1 MADWFVSRFDEL
13 ASAEG
18 SPLLVP
24 FTATFAPG
32 AVRADQVPREFE
44 RFYARL
50 CRRLVNNHERPSKRP
65 LLPFTVAWRDD
76 PRTRP
81 GKYERR
87 PRCFSDHPEVA
98 PHVHGL
104 MLVRPSLVERFETID
119 GDLEAT
125 WRAIPYR
132 PARPFADALYRF
144 ERPAGQ
150 PIYVNRTLRLERER
164 GRAMTRGLYEGDA
177 TARAGARAEMARW
190 LSYCAKMTLRWDAGD
205 EDAFIVLP
213 TSANTGPRRRQLVSD
228 PKGGTIGQPGQACAG
243 ARQYRSARHGTLRA
257 GGG

>member
-1 MADWFVSRFDEL
+1 MSRAFPYRHHDAVDPACMADWFVSCFYEL
-13 ASAEG
+13 AAGDG
-18 SPLLVP
+18 SPLLVA

-32 AVRADQVPREFE
+32 SVRADQVLSEYA
-44 RFYARL
+44 RFYDRL
-50 CRRLVNNHERPSKRP
+50 CDKLVNNRERPSKRS

-81 GKYERR
+81 GKYQRR

-104 MLVRPSLVERFETID
+104 MLVHPSLVERFETIA

-177 TARAGARAEMARW
+177 PARGRRWRGGSPTARR
-190 LSYCAKMTLRWDAGD
+190 
-205 EDAFIVLP
+205 
-213 TSANTGPRRRQLVSD
+213 
-228 PKGGTIGQPGQACAG
+228 
-243 ARQYRSARHGTLRA
+243 
-257 GGG
+257 

>member
-13 ASAEG
+13 AAGG

-32 AVRADQVPREFE
+32 AIRTDRVLSEYA
-44 RFYARL
+44 RFYDRL
-50 CRRLVNNHERPSKRP
+50 CDELVKNRDRRSKRS

-81 GKYERR
+81 GKYQGR
-87 PRCFSDHPEVA
+87 PRSFSDHPDVA

-104 MLVRPSLVERFETID
+104 MLFHPSLVERFESIAP
-119 GDLEAT
+119 DLEQT
-125 WRAIPYR
+125 WRSIPYS
-132 PARPFADALYRF
+132 PADSFADALHRF

-150 PIYVNRTLRLERER
+150 PIYVNRTLRLERELGDR
-164 GRAMTRGLYEGDA
+164 LTRGLYEGDES
-177 TARAGARAEMARW
+177 ARAAAREEITRW
-190 LSYCAKMTLRWDAGD
+190 LGYSSKMTLRWDAGE

-213 TSANTGPRRRQLVSD
+213 TSPAARA
-228 PKGGTIGQPGQACAG
+228 IGRVVINPA
-243 ARQYRSARHGTLRA
+243 L
-257 GGG
+257 

>member
-1 MADWFVSRFDEL
+1 MADWFVSCFYEL
-13 ASAEG
+13 AAGDG

-32 AVRADQVPREFE
+32 SVRADQVLSEYA
-44 RFYARL
+44 RFYDRL
-50 CRRLVNNHERPSKRP
+50 CDKLVNNRERPSKRP

-81 GKYERR
+81 GKHQRR

-104 MLVRPSLVERFETID
+104 MLVRPSLVGRFESIA
-119 GDLEAT
+119 GDLEQT
-125 WRAIPYR
+125 WRSIPHH
-132 PARPFADALYRF
+132 PDNPFAVFRF

-150 PIYVNRTLRLERER
+150 PIYVNRSLRLERER
-164 GRAMTRGLYEGDA
+164 GRAMTRGLYEGGA
-177 TARAGARAEMARW
+177 PARAEARAEVARW
-190 LSYCAKMTLRWDAGD
+190 LSYCAKMTLRWDAGE

-213 TSANTGPRRRQLVSD
+213 SVSSRVSVD
-228 PKGGTIGQPGQACAG
+228 VAQDVHA
-243 ARQYRSARHGTLRA
+243 
-257 GGG
+257 